1 MKQEPDT
8 LQNSESPTPGSKH
21 KNRIGKNKEGKS
33 GRLLLSR
40 RAFLGV
46 SAAATAALT
55 AGYALKRPNVQ
66 FLSPA
71 ENIYETFTEEWIATS
86 CLNCPTR
93 CATQVKVQNSDK
105 ARAVRI
111 AGNPLSKVSDGKTC
125 PRCKIGLQ
133 VLYDPNRIKT
143 PMKRTNSQKGKGIDP
158 AWTEITW
165 GDALSEISNKLKSL
179 RESGQSHKLL
189 VLDGL
194 NSSSNDDLIKR
205 FTIAFGAP
213 NLITGDALD
222 DEAAKAGEWMADGHY
237 TLSAYDLENTNYI
250 LSFGAGIIES
260 QKPLARNLRMWGKIR
275 RERAIRAKVVVI
287 DPRYSITAA
296 KADQWIPIKPGTDSA
311 LAMAIANV
319 IISEGLYDSEFVNN
333 WTNGFEEY
341 KNLALS
347 QYSPESVSAITG
359 IEVDTIRQIAR
370 EFAGSKPAIAWRG
383 RGATCWPNGSY
394 ASYAIFCLNALVGSI
409 DAPGGVTYQEY
420 PQYKEM
426 PTAIEDAIA
435 QSGNSQDTIDL
446 RGKGAFIAAKM
457 VTNQVADSIIQ
468 NTPYPIEAAI
478 GFSSNFNMSA
488 PGTERWNEAMAKI
501 PFYVHISSSLTEMS
515 EFADI
520 VLPSCSLLEDWAYEH
535 CPPGSGFTEVKIKQP
550 VIDRLYEDLKPLGDI
565 IFTIAGEIG
574 GSVAQSFASIGDN
587 SEGFVKYRT
596 ENLISWDDFRTKGV
610 WVGPDYEFYK
620 YDTIFATPSKKFEFY
635 SGNLEALLK
644 SKSSSAIE
652 RITCLPHYSEP
663 DFEGDEGT
671 YPLNLVTYQPV
682 LSIES
687 GSQNYPWAQEIYLV
701 MHGYGWKNFVEINK
715 ETADELKIK
724 DGNAV
729 WIESPIGRIKSKARV
744 FQGIHPEVVAIARG
758 QGHYYDG
765 EWSNEIGVNPN
776 DITGVHYDELSGQS
790 AFFNTR
796 VKVYKA

>member
-8 LQNSESPTPGSKH
+8 QNNGESPTLGSKDN
-21 KNRIGKNKEGKS
+21 NRIRKIKEGKS

-55 AGYALKRPNVQ
+55 AGFALKRPDVN
-66 FLSPA
+66 FLSPSG
-71 ENIYETFTEEWIATS
+71 NIYEEFTEEWISTS

-93 CATQVKVQNSDK
+93 CATRVKVQNGN
-105 ARAVRI
+105 AVRI
-111 AGNPLSKVSDGKTC
+111 AGNTLSKVSDGKTC
-125 PRCKIGLQ
+125 PRGKIGLQ
-133 VLYDPNRIKT
+133 VLYDHNRIQT
-143 PMKRTNSQKGKGIDP
+143 PMKRNNPEKGKGIDP
-158 AWTEITW
+158 EWSPIPW
-165 GDALSEISNKLKSL
+165 GDALVEISSKLKSL
-179 RESGQSHKLL
+179 RDSGQPHKLL
-189 VLDGL
+189 ILDGL

-205 FTIAFGAP
+205 FAVAFGTP

-237 TLSAYDLENTNYI
+237 TLSAYDLEKTNYI
-250 LSFGAGIIES
+250 LSFGASIIES

-287 DPRYSITAA
+287 DPRYSVTAA
-296 KADQWIPIKPGTDSA
+296 KADKWIPIKPGTDAA

-319 IISEGLYDSEFVNN
+319 IISEGLYDSDFISN

-347 QYSPESVSAITG
+347 SQYSPDSVASITG
-359 IEVDTIRQIAR
+359 INADVIRQIAR
-370 EFAGSKPAIAWRG
+370 EFAESKPAIAWRG

-409 DAPGGVTYQEY
+409 DVPGGVIYQEY
-420 PQYKEM
+420 PEYREM
-426 PTAIEDAIA
+426 PAIVKDTIA
-435 QSGNSQDTIDL
+435 ETGNSKDAIDL
-446 RGKGAFIAAKM
+446 RGKGKFIAAIV
-457 VTNQVADSIIQ
+457 VTNQVADSIID
-468 NTPYPIEAAI
+468 NTLYPIEMAI
-478 GFSSNFNMSA
+478 GFNNNFNMSA
-488 PGTERWNEAMAKI
+488 PGTERWNEAMAKV
-501 PFYVHISSSLTEMS
+501 PFYVHISPSFTEVS
-515 EFADI
+515 EYADI
-520 VLPSCSLLEDWAYEH
+520 VLPACTLLEDWAYEH

-550 VIDRLYEDLKPLGDI
+550 VISKLHESRILGDI
-565 IFTIAGEIG
+565 IFNIAGEIG
-574 GSVAQSFASIGDN
+574 GSVAQSFENIGD
-587 SEGFVKYRT
+587 SAEGFVKYRT
-596 ENLISWDDFRTKGV
+596 ENLISWNDFRTNGV
-610 WVGPDYEFYK
+610 LVGPDYQFYK
-620 YDTIFATPSKKFEFY
+620 YDSIFETPSKKFEFY
-635 SGNLEALLK
+635 SGNLEALIK
-644 SKSSSAIE
+644 SSSSSAIQ
-652 RITCLPHYSEP
+652 RIACLPHYTEP
-663 DFEGDEGT
+663 EFEGDESS

-682 LSIES
+682 LNIES
-687 GSQNYPWAQEIYLV
+687 GSQNFPWAQEIYLV

-715 ETADELKIK
+715 ETADELGIK
-724 DGNAV
+724 DGDEV
-729 WIESPIGRIKSKARV
+729 WAESPLGKIKSKARV

-765 EWSNEIGVNPN
+765 EWSNDIGVNPN

>member
-8 LQNSESPTPGSKH
+8 QNNSESPTPGSKDN
-21 KNRIGKNKEGKS
+21 KRIRKFKEGKS

-40 RAFLGV
+40 RTFLGV

-55 AGYALKRPNVQ
+55 AGYALKRPDVN
-66 FLSPA
+66 FLSPSR
-71 ENIYETFTEEWIATS
+71 NIYAEVTEEWIATS

-93 CATQVKVQNSDK
+93 CATRVKVQNGHAIKIS
-105 ARAVRI
+105 
-111 AGNPLSKVSDGKTC
+111 GNDLSKVSDGKTC

-133 VLYDPNRIKT
+133 ALYDPDRIQT
-143 PMKRTNSQKGKGIDP
+143 PMKRNNPEKGKGIDP
-158 AWTEITW
+158 EWTQITW

-179 RESGQSHKLL
+179 RDSGQPHKLL
-189 VLDGL
+189 ILDGL
-194 NSSSNDDLIKR
+194 NSNSNDDLIKR
-205 FTIAFGAP
+205 FAETFGTP

-222 DEAAKAGEWMADGHY
+222 DEASKAGEWMADGHY

-250 LSFGAGIIES
+250 LSFGASIIES

-287 DPRYSITAA
+287 DPRYSVTAA
-296 KADQWIPIKPGTDSA
+296 KADRWIPIKPGTDAA

-319 IISEGLYDSEFVNN
+319 IITEDLYDSEFVNN

-347 QYSPESVSAITG
+347 QYSPESVASITG
-359 IEVDTIRQIAR
+359 IEADVIRQIAR

-409 DAPGGVTYQEY
+409 DIPGGVIYQEY
-420 PQYKEM
+420 PTYKEM
-426 PTAIEDAIA
+426 PAIVKDAIA
-435 QSGNSQDTIDL
+435 EAGNTKDAIDL
-446 RGKGAFIAAKM
+446 RGQGKFATARV
-457 VTNQVADSIIQ
+457 VTNQVADSILD
-468 NTPYPIEAAI
+468 NTLYPIEMAI
-478 GFSSNFNMSA
+478 GFNSNFNMSA
-488 PGTERWNEAMAKI
+488 PGTERWNEAMAKV
-501 PFYVHISSSLTEMS
+501 PFYVHISPSLTEMS
-515 EFADI
+515 EYADI

-535 CPPGSGFTEVKIKQP
+535 CPAGSGFTEVKIKQP
-550 VIDRLYEDLKPLGDI
+550 VVNKLYEEVKTLGDI
-565 IFTIAGEIG
+565 IFNFASEIG
-574 GSVAQSFASIGDN
+574 GSVAQSFENIGDN

-596 ENLISWDDFRTKGV
+596 ENLISWNDFRNKGV
-610 WVGPDYEFYK
+610 LVGPDYEFYK
-620 YDTIFATPSKKFEFY
+620 YDSIFDTPSKKFEFY

-644 SKSSSAIE
+644 SSSSSGTQ
-652 RITCLPHYSEP
+652 RIDCLPHYTEP
-663 DFEGDEGT
+663 EFEGDESS
-671 YPLNLVTYQPV
+671 YPLNLVTYQPA

-687 GSQNYPWAQEIYLV
+687 GSQNYPWAQEILLV

-715 ETADELKIK
+715 ETADELGVKDDDEVWVESPVDKIK
-724 DGNAV
+724 T
-729 WIESPIGRIKSKARV
+729 RARV
-744 FQGIHPEVVAIARG
+744 FHGIHPEVVAIARG

-765 EWSNEIGVNPN
+765 EWSNEMGVNPN
-776 DITGVHYDELSGQS
+776 DITGVYYDELSGQS

>member
-8 LQNSESPTPGSKH
+8 QSNGESPTLGSKDN
-21 KNRIGKNKEGKS
+21 NRRKKQREGKS

-55 AGYALKRPNVQ
+55 AGYALKRPDVN
-66 FLSPA
+66 FLSPSG
-71 ENIYETFTEEWIATS
+71 NIYEEFTEEWISTS

-93 CATQVKVQNSDK
+93 CATRVKVQNGN
-105 ARAVRI
+105 AVRI
-111 AGNPLSKVSDGKTC
+111 AGNTLSKVSDGKTC

-133 VLYDPNRIKT
+133 VLYDHNRIQT
-143 PMKRTNSQKGKGIDP
+143 PMKRNNPEKGKGVDP
-158 AWTEITW
+158 KWTPVPW
-165 GDALSEISNKLKSL
+165 GDALVEVSSKLKSL
-179 RESGQSHKLL
+179 RDSGQPHKLL
-189 VLDGL
+189 ILDGL

-205 FTIAFGAP
+205 FSLAFGTP

-237 TLSAYDLENTNYI
+237 TLSAYDLEKTNYI
-250 LSFGAGIIES
+250 LSFGASIIES

-287 DPRYSITAA
+287 DPRYSVTAA
-296 KADQWIPIKPGTDSA
+296 KADKWIPIKPGTDAA
-311 LAMAIANV
+311 LAMSIANV
-319 IISEGLYDSEFVNN
+319 IISEGLYDSEFISN

-347 QYSPESVSAITG
+347 QYSPESVAVITG
-359 IEVDTIRQIAR
+359 IDADVIRQIAR
-370 EFAGSKPAIAWRG
+370 EFAESKPAIAWRG

-409 DAPGGVTYQEY
+409 DIPGGVIYQEY
-420 PQYKEM
+420 PEYKEM
-426 PTAIEDAIA
+426 PAIVKDTIA
-435 QSGNSQDTIDL
+435 ETGNSKDAIDL
-446 RGKGAFIAAKM
+446 RGKGKFKAAKV
-457 VTNQVADSIIQ
+457 VTNQVADSIIE
-468 NTPYPIEAAI
+468 NTLYPIEMAI
-478 GFSSNFNMSA
+478 GFNSNFNMLA
-488 PGTERWNEAMAKI
+488 PGTERWNEAMAKV
-501 PFYVHISSSLTEMS
+501 PFYVHISPSFTEVS
-515 EFADI
+515 EYADI
-520 VLPSCSLLEDWAYEH
+520 VLPACTLLEDWAYEH

-550 VIDRLYEDLKPLGDI
+550 VVNKLHESRTLGDI
-565 IFTIAGEIG
+565 IFNIAGEIG
-574 GSVAQSFASIGDN
+574 GSVAQSFENIGD
-587 SEGFVKYRT
+587 SAEGFVKYRT
-596 ENLISWDDFRTKGV
+596 ENLISWNDFRTNGV
-610 WVGPDYEFYK
+610 LVGPDYEFYK
-620 YDTIFATPSKKFEFY
+620 YDSIFETPSKKFEFY

-644 SKSSSAIE
+644 SSSSSTIQ
-652 RITCLPHYSEP
+652 RIACLPHYTEP
-663 DFEGDEGT
+663 EFEGDEGG
-671 YPLNLVTYQPV
+671 YPLNLVTYQPA
-682 LSIES
+682 LNIES

-701 MHGYGWKNFVEINK
+701 MHGYGWNNFVEINK

-724 DGNAV
+724 DMDQV
-729 WIESPIGRIKSKARV
+729 WIESPLGKIKAKARV

-765 EWSNEIGVNPN
+765 EWSNEMGVNPN

-796 VKVYKA
+796 VRVYKA

>member
-8 LQNSESPTPGSKH
+8 QNNGESPTLGSKDN
-21 KNRIGKNKEGKS
+21 NRIRKIKEGKS

-55 AGYALKRPNVQ
+55 AGYALKRPDVN
-66 FLSPA
+66 FLSPSG
-71 ENIYETFTEEWIATS
+71 NIYEEFTEEWISTS

-93 CATQVKVQNSDK
+93 CATRVKVQNGN
-105 ARAVRI
+105 AVRI
-111 AGNPLSKVSDGKTC
+111 AGNTLSKVSDGKTC

-133 VLYDPNRIKT
+133 VLYDHNRIQT
-143 PMKRTNSQKGKGIDP
+143 PMKRNNPEKGKGIDP
-158 AWTEITW
+158 EWSPIPW
-165 GDALSEISNKLKSL
+165 GDALVEISSKLKSL
-179 RESGQSHKLL
+179 RDSGQPHKLL
-189 VLDGL
+189 ILDGL

-205 FTIAFGAP
+205 FVVAFGTP

-237 TLSAYDLENTNYI
+237 TLSAYDLEKTNYI
-250 LSFGAGIIES
+250 LSFGASIIES

-287 DPRYSITAA
+287 DPRYSVTAA
-296 KADQWIPIKPGTDSA
+296 KADKWIPIKPGTDAA
-311 LAMAIANV
+311 LAIAIANV
-319 IISEGLYDSEFVNN
+319 IISEGLYDSDFISN

-347 QYSPESVSAITG
+347 SQYSPDSVASITG
-359 IEVDTIRQIAR
+359 INADVIRQIAR
-370 EFAGSKPAIAWRG
+370 EFAESKPAIAWRG

-409 DAPGGVTYQEY
+409 DVPGGVIYQEY
-420 PQYKEM
+420 PEYREM
-426 PTAIEDAIA
+426 PAIVKDTIA
-435 QSGNSQDTIDL
+435 ETGNSKDAIDL
-446 RGKGAFIAAKM
+446 RGKGKFIAAKV
-457 VTNQVADSIIQ
+457 VTNQVADSIID
-468 NTPYPIEAAI
+468 NTLYPIEMAI
-478 GFSSNFNMSA
+478 GFNCNFNMLA
-488 PGTERWNEAMAKI
+488 PGTERWNEAMAKV
-501 PFYVHISSSLTEMS
+501 PFYVHISPSFTEVS
-515 EFADI
+515 EYADI
-520 VLPSCSLLEDWAYEH
+520 VLPACTLLEDWAYEH

-550 VIDRLYEDLKPLGDI
+550 VISKLHESRILGDI
-565 IFTIAGEIG
+565 IFNIAGEIG
-574 GSVAQSFASIGDN
+574 GSVAQSFENIGD
-587 SEGFVKYRT
+587 STEGFVKYRT
-596 ENLISWDDFRTKGV
+596 ENLISWNDFRTNGV
-610 WVGPDYEFYK
+610 LVGPDYEFYK
-620 YDTIFATPSKKFEFY
+620 YDSIFETPSKKFEFY

-644 SKSSSAIE
+644 SSSSSAIQ
-652 RITCLPHYSEP
+652 RIACLPHYTEP
-663 DFEGDEGT
+663 EFEGDEGS
-671 YPLNLVTYQPV
+671 YPLNLVTYQPA
-682 LSIES
+682 LNIES

-724 DGNAV
+724 DGDEV
-729 WIESPIGRIKSKARV
+729 WVESPLGKIKSKARV

-776 DITGVHYDELSGQS
+776 DITGVYYDELSGQS

-796 VKVYKA
+796 VRVYKA